1 MLKILSKKLKRQLKL
16 LEYLFEGD
24 TYRFNDLENLLGCS
38 AKTLRNDL
46 LDIHSYANDIKIQMT
61 REEGVKATILPHV
74 TEDYIY
80 QVIKQ
85 ESIEY
90 RYLEAILLH
99 KFKNYLELADYL
111 FISESTLRRIV
122 DKINPMLQSYDLKV
136 QALIKLVGN
145 DQVITEMTVQ
155 FLMEKYHYFEDAFPA
170 SFRLMVTQLAQD
182 FVEENNLQQALISL
196 EPQEEKIF
204 HFWIAARILLLQ
216 NDNGVVSVS
225 KKQKKFKYEILSN
238 KRLRL
243 PKSNELINEHL
254 ASFIFDQAFIF
265 QLFDRGSLNQK
276 NPILFAIDSFIKEV
290 EEKYGIL
297 CEDKKKIFRKVTIL
311 LQQSTVPFSIS
322 YQKNSLFFKNSH
334 SEMNKIQ
341 LRLWNKLKHYVHTH
355 HILLNDFEE
364 FATTMFTEI
373 LLYWPDLIKK
383 FEDNKQVRALVIT
396 NSTLKY
402 DAYLLSELDQQ
413 LGNHFEF
420 VARNNQ
426 TLSQDLIN
434 YENFDCIISNIT
446 IDKTYNIP
454 IFGISVFPKAR
465 EIHNLIN
472 FYQELLA

>member
-16 LEYLFEGD
+16 LEYLFEGN

-46 LDIHSYANDIKIQMT
+46 LDLNSYASDITIQMT

-122 DKINPMLQSYDLKV
+122 DKINPMLQSFDLKV

-145 DQVITEMTVQ
+145 DQIITEMTVQ

-170 SFRLMVTQLAQD
+170 TFRLIVTQLAQE
-182 FVEENNLQQALISL
+182 FVEENNLQQTLISL
-196 EPQEEKIF
+196 EPQEKKIF
-204 HFWIAARILLLQ
+204 HFWIASRILLLQ
-216 NDNGVVSVS
+216 NDSALVSNS
-225 KKQKKFKYEILSN
+225 KKTKKFKYEILTT
-238 KRLRL
+238 KQLHL
-243 PKSNELINEHL
+243 PKKNELINDHL
-254 ASFIFDQAFIF
+254 ARFIFDQPFIF
-265 QLFDRGSLNQK
+265 QLFDIDTSNQK
-276 NPILFAIDSFIKEV
+276 NPIILALDSFIKEV
-290 EEKYGIL
+290 EEKYGIV
-297 CEDKKKIFRKVTIL
+297 CEDKTKIFHKITIL
-311 LQQSTVPFSIS
+311 LQQNTVPFSIN
-322 YQKNSLFFKNSH
+322 YQKHSLFLKNTH

-355 HILLNDFEE
+355 NILLNDFEE
-364 FATTMFTEI
+364 FATTVFTEI

-383 FEDNKQVRALVIT
+383 FEDNKHVRALVIT

-402 DAYLLSELDQQ
+402 DDYLLSKLEHQ
-413 LGNHFEF
+413 LGNQYEF
-420 VARNNQ
+420 VVKNNKV
-426 TLSQDLIN
+426 LSQDLIN

-454 IFGISVFPKAR
+454 IFGISVFPKTR

>member
-16 LEYLFEGD
+16 LEYLFEGG

-46 LDIHSYANDIKIQMT
+46 LDIHSYASDIKIQMT
-61 REEGVKATILPHV
+61 REEGVRATILPHV

-80 QVIKQ
+80 QVIRQ

-122 DKINPMLQSYDLKV
+122 DKINPMLESYDMKV

-145 DQVITEMTVQ
+145 DQIITEMTSQ
-155 FLMEKYHYFEDAFPA
+155 FLMEKYHYFEDAFSA
-170 SFRLMVTQLAQD
+170 SFRLTVTQLAQE
-182 FVEENNLQQALISL
+182 FVVENHLQQTLINL

-204 HFWIAARILLLQ
+204 HFWIASRILLLQ
-216 NDNGVVSVS
+216 NDTGIVSVS
-225 KKQKKFKYEILSN
+225 RKQNQFKYEMLTT
-238 KRLRL
+238 KRLHL
-243 PKSNELINEHL
+243 PKTNELINEDL
-254 ASFIFDQAFIF
+254 ARYIFDQPFIF
-265 QLFDRGSLNQK
+265 QLFDRASLNQK
-276 NPILFAIDSFIKEV
+276 NPILFALDSFIKEV
-290 EEKYGIL
+290 EENYGIV
-297 CEDKKKIFRKVTIL
+297 CEDKQKIFRKITIL
-311 LQQSTVPFSIS
+311 LQQNTVPFSIN
-322 YQKNSLFFKNSH
+322 YQKQSLFLKNSH
-334 SEMNKIQ
+334 SEINKIQ

-355 HILLNDFEE
+355 DILLNDFEE
-364 FATTMFTEI
+364 FATTAFTQI
-373 LLYWPDLIKK
+373 LLYWPDLLKK

-402 DAYLLSELDQQ
+402 DDYLLSKLEHQ

-420 VARNNQ
+420 VVRNNKV
-426 TLSQDLIN
+426 LSQDLIN
-434 YENFDCIISNIT
+434 YENFDCIISNIR

-454 IFGISVFPKAR
+454 IFGISVFPKTR

-472 FYQELLA
+472 FYQQLLA